1 MPWMLLLALII
12 SILAL
17 IFAIQNTS
25 TVTVSFLFWDA
36 QSPLTVV
43 LLIALGVG
51 AVVTTLA
58 MLPGQIR
65 GKWSSFSKGRRISD
79 IENELQRYQKELEEA
94 QARVDELKA
103 ERQVAVAE
111 QDGADGDPGSSE
123 TSEKAEDIPE

>member
-1 MPWMLLLALII
+1 MPWFLLLALII

-17 IFAIQNTS
+17 IFAIQNTA
-25 TVTVSFLFWDA
+25 TVTVSFLFWET

-51 AVVTTLA
+51 ALVTFLA

-79 IENELQRYQKELEEA
+79 IESELKRSQQELKNA
-94 QARVDELKA
+94 QTRVDELQMERDQALA
-103 ERQVAVAE
+103 EREPTKSEAGRSDPAE
-111 QDGADGDPGSSE
+111 
-123 TSEKAEDIPE
+123 